1 MTAEASA
8 TRTVGTRTIALVVAA
23 ALFMENIDSTILS
36 TALPTIA
43 SDLNVNPLALKL
55 ALTSYLISLAIFIP
69 PSGWVA
75 DRFGA
80 RRVFAAAVLVFM
92 AGSVACT
99 TVSTLEG
106 FVVARFLQGI
116 GGAMM
121 VPVGRLIVARN
132 TPKQGFVSAMAWLT
146 MPALLGPVLGP
157 LVGGIIALWLSGEY
171 LSVPASVGFIA
182 LLGIAVLNGLVLVSH
197 FNHLH
202 ALGLPMARVV
212 REGAMRR
219 LRPVLMTATITA
231 FGLVP
236 LLLASGPGSE
246 IQRPLAIVVIGGLA
260 SSTALTLLLLPL
272 LYWRL
277 GQAPAAEPGEP
288 A

>member
-1 MTAEASA
+1 MPEEGTVARTA
-8 TRTVGTRTIALVVAA
+8 GTRTTALVVAA

-43 SDLNVNPLALKL
+43 ADLQVDPLSLKL

-92 AGSVACT
+92 AGSIACT
-99 TVSTLEG
+99 MVASLEG
-106 FVVARFLQGI
+106 FVLARFLQGM

-146 MPALLGPVLGP
+146 TPALIGPVLGP
-157 LVGGIIALWLSGEY
+157 LIGGVIVTHYPWHWIFLINIPVGLVCLVLAL
-171 LSVPASVGFIA
+171 A
-182 LLGIAVLNGLVLVSH
+182 LL
-197 FNHLH
+197 
-202 ALGLPMARVV
+202 P
-212 REGAMRR
+212 REAP
-219 LRPVLMTATITA
+219 RPVGR
-231 FGLVP
+231 FDGW
-236 LLLASGPGSE
+236 GF
-246 IQRPLAIVVIGGLA
+246 
-260 SSTALTLLLLPL
+260 
-272 LYWRL
+272 WRSVR
-277 GQAPAAEPGEP
+277 
-288 A
+288 